1 VSEDSDLERTES
13 ATPRRLE
20 KAREEGQI
28 ARSQELST
36 FVVLLAGVGGLW
48 FMGSSLLER
57 ISGMMK
63 SGLQFKSGPASDP
76 QFMVLR
82 LHEFLGDTLL
92 GLLPFLLLLSVAAL
106 TAPLFLNGWIFTFTP
121 LKFDFER
128 LSPARGL
135 GRIFSLPGLAEFAKA
150 VAKALVIGGVAAW
163 VMWHNQE
170 ALLSLSGH
178 TVEDGSAQMA
188 NLLGSSVLTVVF
200 AMLVI
205 AAIDVPY
212 QLWSYHRG
220 LRMTREEV
228 RQEAKENEG
237 DPHVKARIRS
247 IQRETARRRMMA
259 EIPKADV
266 IVTNPTH
273 YAVALRYHSETMRA
287 PKVVA
292 KGAHL
297 LAQRIREL
305 GEQHHIPVL
314 EAPPLARALYHH
326 TELGDEI
333 PETLYTTVA
342 ELLAYVFQLRRYRE
356 VGGVMPAAPEHL
368 PVPDNLDPEA
378 GVQ

>member
-1 VSEDSDLERTES
+1 MSGDSDLERTES

-36 FVVLLAGVGGLW
+36 FVVLFAGAGGAW
-48 FMGSSLLER
+48 FMGAGLLER
-57 ISGMMK
+57 LSGVMK
-63 SGLQFKSGPASDP
+63 RALQFESGQNADP
-76 QFMVLR
+76 QFIVLR
-82 LHEFLGDTLL
+82 LSELMGDALL
-92 GLLPFLLLLSVAAL
+92 GMLPLLLLLAVAAL
-106 TAPLFLNGWIFTFTP
+106 AAPLLLNGWIFTP
-121 LKFDFER
+121 PKFDFQR
-128 LSPARGL
+128 LNPASGL
-135 GRIFSLPGLAEFAKA
+135 GRIFSLSGLVGLAKA
-150 VAKALVIGGVAAW
+150 LAKALVIGGIAAW
-163 VMWHNQE
+163 VMWHNRE
-170 ALLSLSGH
+170 ALLSLVGYN
-178 TVEDGSAQMA
+178 VADGSAVMA
-188 NLLGSSVLTVVF
+188 DLLGSSILTVVCG
-200 AMLVI
+200 MLAI

-212 QLWSYHRG
+212 QLWNYHSK
-220 LRMTREEV
+220 LKMTREEV
-228 RQEAKENEG
+228 RQEAKETDGN
-237 DPHVKARIRS
+237 PQVKARIRNA
-247 IQRETARRRMMA
+247 QREAARRRMMA

-273 YAVALRYHSETMRA
+273 YAVALRYHGDSMRA

-305 GEQHHIPVL
+305 GEQHHVPVL

-356 VGGVMPAAPEHL
+356 VGGVMPAAPERL
-368 PVPDNLDPEA
+368 PVPENLDPEA
-378 GVQ
+378 GIQ

>member
-1 VSEDSDLERTES
+1 MSADSDLERTES

-36 FVVLLAGVGGLW
+36 FVVLLAGAGGLS

-57 ISGMMK
+57 LAGVMK
-63 SGLQFKSGPASDP
+63 RGLQFNSGPTSDP
-76 QFMVLR
+76 QSMVLK
-82 LHEFLGDTLL
+82 LYELMGDALL
-92 GLLPFLLLLSVAAL
+92 GLLPWLALLSIAAL
-106 TAPLFLNGWIFTFTP
+106 AAPLLLNGWIFTP
-121 LKFDFER
+121 PKFDFER
-128 LSPARGL
+128 LNPARGL
-135 GRIFSLPGLAEFAKA
+135 GRIFSVSGLAELAKA
-150 VAKALVIGGVAAW
+150 MAKALVIGGIAAW
-163 VMWHNQE
+163 VMWHNREVLFSLAGHNVE
-170 ALLSLSGH
+170 A
-178 TVEDGSAQMA
+178 GSAQMA
-188 NLLGSSVLTVVF
+188 DLLGASILTVVCG
-200 AMLVI
+200 MLVI

-212 QLWSYHRG
+212 QLWNYYG
-220 LRMTREEV
+220 KLRMTREEV
-228 RQEAKENEG
+228 RQEAKEIDGN
-237 DPHVKARIRS
+237 PQVKARIRNV
-247 IQRETARRRMMA
+247 QREAARRRMMA
-259 EIPKADV
+259 EVPRADV

-273 YAVALRYHSETMRA
+273 YAVALRYQSDTMRA

-305 GEQHHIPVL
+305 GEQHHVPVL

-356 VGGVMPAAPEHL
+356 VGGAVPVAPQRL
-368 PVPDNLDPEA
+368 LVPENLDPEA
-378 GVQ
+378 GVK

>member
-1 VSEDSDLERTES
+1 MSGDSDLERTES

-36 FVVLLAGVGGLW
+36 FIVLFAGAGGLW
-48 FMGSSLLER
+48 FMGAGLLER
-57 ISGMMK
+57 LSSVMK
-63 SGLQFKSGPASDP
+63 RALQFGSGQNADP

-82 LHEFLGDTLL
+82 LNELVGDALL
-92 GLLPFLLLLSVAAL
+92 GMLPLLLLLSVAAL
-106 TAPLFLNGWIFTFTP
+106 AAPLLLNGWIFTP
-121 LKFDFER
+121 PKFDFQR
-128 LSPARGL
+128 LNPASGL
-135 GRIFSLPGLAEFAKA
+135 GKIFSLSGLAELAKA
-150 VAKALVIGGVAAW
+150 MAKALVIGGIAAW
-163 VMWHNQE
+163 VTWHNRE
-170 ALLSLSGH
+170 ALLSLVGYN
-178 TVEDGSAQMA
+178 VEDGSAVMA
-188 NLLGSSVLTVVF
+188 DLLGSSILTVVCG
-200 AMLVI
+200 MLVI

-212 QLWSYHRG
+212 QLWNYHSQ

-228 RQEAKENEG
+228 RQEAKETDGN
-237 DPHVKARIRS
+237 PQVKARIRN
-247 IQRETARRRMMA
+247 IQREAARRRMMA
-259 EIPKADV
+259 EVPKADV

-273 YAVALRYHSETMRA
+273 YAVALRYHGDTMRA

-305 GEQHHIPVL
+305 GEQHHVPVL
-314 EAPPLARALYHH
+314 ESPPLARALYHH

-356 VGGVMPAAPEHL
+356 VGGVMPAAPERL
-368 PVPDNLDPEA
+368 PVPENLDPEA
-378 GVQ
+378 SVK